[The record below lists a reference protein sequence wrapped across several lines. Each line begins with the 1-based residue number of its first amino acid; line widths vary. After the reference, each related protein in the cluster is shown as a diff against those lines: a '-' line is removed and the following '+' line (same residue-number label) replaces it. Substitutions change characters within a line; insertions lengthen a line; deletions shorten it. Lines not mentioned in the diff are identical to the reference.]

1 MNSPGNWN
9 CFLDICTGREFS
21 RGLSQFDMMLP
32 GAWFELIAATLFAIL
47 LLATRYRPPWWF
59 WNGTS
64 VKAGCTSEEKLNRR
78 RKTVKDVPGPFSLP
92 IIGTRWIF
100 SNFGGYQMNEIHEA
114 YKE

>member
-1 MNSPGNWN
+1 MSNDTKG
-9 CFLDICTGREFS
+9 
-21 RGLSQFDMMLP
+21 GLSQFDMMLP